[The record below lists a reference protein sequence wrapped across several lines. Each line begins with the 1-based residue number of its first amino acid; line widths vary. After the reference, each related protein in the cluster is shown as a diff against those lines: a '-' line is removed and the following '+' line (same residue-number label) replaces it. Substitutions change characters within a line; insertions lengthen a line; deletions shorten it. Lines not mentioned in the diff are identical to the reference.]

1 MAMMTTLE
9 LALLDHV
16 LTKMIIYMIVK
27 VAVHWQN
34 LVFVE
39 VIYVMMFVMDV
50 ILMNSNAISV
60 VQKILGVIILKKSK
74 VMEKMQR
81 KYVHQKNA

>member
-1 MAMMTTLE
+1 
-9 LALLDHV
+9 
-16 LTKMIIYMIVK
+16 
-27 VAVHWQN
+27 
-34 LVFVE
+34 VFVGA
-39 VIYVMMFVMDV
+39 IYVMMFVMDV

-74 VMEKMQR
+74 AMEKMQR

>member
-1 MAMMTTLE
+1 MVMMRTLE

-16 LTKMIIYMIVK
+16 LTKMIIFMIVK
-27 VAVHWQN
+27 AVVHLQN

-60 VQKILGVIILKKSK
+60 VPKILGVIILKKSK